1 MASKRQESQNVLGG
15 SEDGASD
22 ASSDDEQMESSATL
36 DPVRDAHLIDLFNS
50 DTEDEDFDGF

>member
-15 SEDGASD
+15 SEDGESD
-22 ASSDDEQMESSATL
+22 LSSDDEQMESSATL
-36 DPVRDAHLIDLFNS
+36 DLVHDAHLMDVFNS